1 MSNGDGIEETFHSM
15 QDFRQLLVQ
24 FNDSLRSSVK
34 DLENQHDSVSP
45 LWQDQW
51 RKDYDMIWLPFEET
65 MQRYLN
71 SGGPNYIEF
80 LDLKSDA
87 MRRYL
92 FGD

>member
-1 MSNGDGIEETFHSM
+1 MSSGDGIEETFHSM
-15 QDFRQLLVQ
+15 QDFRLLLSQ
-24 FNDSLRSSVK
+24 FNDSLRTSVM
-34 DLENQHDSVSP
+34 DLERQHDSVSP

-51 RKDYDMIWLPFEET
+51 RKDYDMIWQPFEET
-65 MQRYLN
+65 MKHYLN

-80 LDLKSDA
+80 LDHKSDA

>member
-1 MSNGDGIEETFHSM
+1 MSNGDGIDETYYSM
-15 QDFRQLLVQ
+15 QNFRQLLIQ
-24 FNDSLRSSVK
+24 FNDSLRSSVM
-34 DLENQHDSVSP
+34 DLEAQHDSVSP

-65 MQRYLN
+65 MKGYLTT
-71 SGGPNYIEF
+71 GGPNYVEF
-80 LDLKSDA
+80 LDLKSEA